1 MSHSSSNAASAF
13 SESAQFPATANAIA
27 ELQSLLQDLQSATSA
42 LQDFERMR
50 RRRLQALLP
59 ARRGPLRR
67 EPSTVLLCVSDSF
80 SIPSPALAI
89 VEFQRHLNDLISA
102 TQVLGK
108 GWKSR
113 AGSERPNCRRPGTSG
128 SGRRGRRLVVC
139 LRRNRIRKVFDSRGR
154 IAKGTMSCFKRPS
167 KTGSSERHLQILS
180 PARRQRHSK
189 VSLRERRQRAAL
201 SLRCL
206 ELLLVFGEIF
216 KQFSC
221 LWNSYRSRELEY
233 RTGCSW

>member
-1 MSHSSSNAASAF
+1 
-13 SESAQFPATANAIA
+13 
-27 ELQSLLQDLQSATSA
+27 
-42 LQDFERMR
+42 
-50 RRRLQALLP
+50 
-59 ARRGPLRR
+59 LRR

-180 PARRQRHSK
+180 QLPDVSVTRRS
-189 VSLRERRQRAAL
+189 A
-201 SLRCL
+201 
-206 ELLLVFGEIF
+206 FGNVGSG
-216 KQFSC
+216 Q
-221 LWNSYRSRELEY
+221 L
-233 RTGCSW
+233 